1 MAIMYICAYQSEAT
15 KLEFCIIRSLYFE
28 VYNNKVKKKCKCLN
42 LCKRVQRA
50 IFALM
55 ALTRGARSARADARL
70 CTSSGI
76 NLIVPLSFHLVR

>member
-1 MAIMYICAYQSEAT
+1 MKNIKKSLKLLKLITIIIMYLSFALMYICAYQSEAT

-28 VYNNKVKKKCKCLN
+28 VYSNKVKKKCKCLN

-55 ALTRGARSARADARL
+55 ALTV
-70 CTSSGI
+70 CVWHI
-76 NLIVPLSFHLVR
+76 